1 MACAEHRVWLG
12 AWLLAVLLWALGAP
26 AVAAPP
32 PLTEA
37 TVVAVYPDEGRVLLR
52 HGDMPHLGMSAMTM
66 EFVASDKRWLRGLQP
81 GAVVRFDARR
91 EGEEHV
97 ITRWRRR

>member
-1 MACAEHRVWLG
+1 MARAEHRVWLG

-66 EFVASDKRWLRGLQP
+66 EFVASDKRWLPGPQP
-81 GAVVRFDARR
+81 GPVVPFHPRP
-91 EGEEHV
+91 EGGEPL